1 MGVIVLLFLLALGL
15 VFGPV
20 VANVLGHDLGMLTST
35 IMTAS
40 GIGLTV
46 LSGSMMVITRLYNK
60 TKASEAFVRTGMG
73 GMKII
78 KDGGSIVIPVIH
90 QIVKISLRTLRLD
103 VGREGPDA
111 LITKDKLR
119 ADIKAEFFVRVMPDD
134 DSIKNAARSFGE
146 HMDDESYVGK
156 LVEDKLISAL
166 RTVAA
171 TKTLEELNTQRDE
184 FVKQVTDIVTPD
196 LAHNGLTLEVATISK
211 LDQTA
216 LQNLRDDNVFDAQ
229 GKRTIA
235 AITQEQ
241 ATARNDLERAGEQ
254 ARKRRDVE
262 TRQAMLA
269 LERQQ
274 AEAEAEQQA
283 LIAMV
288 KAQKMREAK
297 EKEIEAQR
305 GVELANVQK
314 AQAVEVAQRQQQQ
327 AVETAERKKLEAIT
341 QAEQDLEV
349 AKRKQQEAIA
359 QAERERAAAE
369 ALLAKA
375 EAQRETERQA
385 VRTVQVQ
392 AEAERAKTTQVIAA
406 QAEAERRYTEAQRA
420 ADAEAYRLQKE
431 AEGKKA
437 AADAEAEAVTK
448 RAQAE
453 ASAKRAHAE
462 GDKALQMV
470 PVDVAKEQ
478 VGVKQREVEVLQ
490 QELEARAK
498 HGAAAQQFEIE
509 KLRLIKEAE
518 IRIAGA
524 QAMATIGGKIEAQVV
539 GTPEDVAKM
548 TEAYMRGMGVART
561 IDGFFGGAGNE
572 TVDGVEGL
580 GQKLAALVSAAARR
594 LGGSDAAG
602 PADGAPSNGGATASA
617 SKPVVVPAK
626 PVTSNET

>member
-1 MGVIVLLFLLALGL
+1 MGAIVLLFVFAIALIA
-15 VFGPV
+15 GPIA
-20 VANVLGHDLGMLTST
+20 ANVAGHPLGTLASSIMMISGVVLSVVSGMLM
-35 IMTAS
+35 I
-40 GIGLTV
+40 
-46 LSGSMMVITRLYNK
+46 ITRLYVK

-73 GMKII
+73 GMRVI

-146 HMDDESYVGK
+146 HMDDERYVGK

-241 ATARNDLERAGEQ
+241 ATARNELERAGEQ
-254 ARKRRDVE
+254 ARKKKDVE
-262 TRQAMLA
+262 TKQAMLA

-274 AEAEAEQQA
+274 AEAEADQA
-283 LIAMV
+283 AQIAV
-288 KAQKMREAK
+288 IRAAKTREAQ
-297 EKEIEAQR
+297 EKEIEATR
-305 GVELANVQK
+305 AVEIATVQK
-314 AQAVEVAQRQQQQ
+314 AQAIEVAQRQQQQ
-327 AVETAERKKLEAIT
+327 AVEVADRTKQQAIVEAQQKVEVAERSK
-341 QAEQDLEV
+341 QA
-349 AKRKQQEAIA
+349 AIA
-359 QAERERAAAE
+359 EAE
-369 ALLAKA
+369 ALRAGKEAELAKA
-375 EAQRETERQA
+375 EADREKERQA
-385 VRTVQVQ
+385 IKTVQIT
-392 AEAERAKTTQVIAA
+392 AEAERAKTTLVVGA
-406 QAEAERRYTEAQRA
+406 QAEAERKYTEAQRA
-420 ADAEAYRLQKE
+420 ADGEAYGMKAK
-431 AEGKKA
+431 AEGQKA

-448 RAQAE
+448 KAQAE
-453 ASAKRAHAE
+453 AAAKKLHAD

-470 PVDVAKEQ
+470 PVEVAKEQ
-478 VGVKQREVEVLQ
+478 VNVEAKRVEVLQ
-490 QELEARAK
+490 QELEARSQ

-509 KLRLIKEAE
+509 KLRITKEAE

-524 QAMATIGGKIEAQVV
+524 QAMATFGGKIEATVV
-539 GTPEDVAKM
+539 GTPEDVARM
-548 TEAYMRGMGVART
+548 TQSYMKGMGVAKAVN
-561 IDGFFGGAGNE
+561 GFFAGADDE
-572 TVDGVEGL
+572 TLASAGTV
-580 GQKLAALVSAAARR
+580 GQQLAQLVSSVAKRVGAKPEDLVSAASAE
-594 LGGSDAAG
+594 LAAPK
-602 PADGAPSNGGATASA
+602 PASTGNG
-617 SKPVVVPAK
+617 
-626 PVTSNET
+626 TSPDKK

>member
-1 MGVIVLLFLLALGL
+1 MGFLILLFMFALALI
-15 VFGPV
+15 VGPV
-20 VANVLGHDLGMLTST
+20 AANVMDRHLGALTST

-40 GIGLTV
+40 GIALAVMAGTL
-46 LSGSMMVITRLYNK
+46 MIITRLYVK

-73 GMKII
+73 GMRVI
-78 KDGGSIVIPVIH
+78 KDGGAIVIPVIH
-90 QIVKISLRTLRLD
+90 QIVKISLQTLRLD

-146 HMDDESYVGK
+146 HMDDERYVSK

-166 RTVAA
+166 RTIAA

-196 LAHNGLTLEVATISK
+196 LAHNGLTLEVATISR

-241 ATARNDLERAGEQ
+241 ATARNELERAGEQ
-254 ARKRRDVE
+254 ARKRKDVE
-262 TRQAMLA
+262 TRQAMLS

-274 AEAEAEQQA
+274 AEAEAEQSAQ
-283 LIAMV
+283 IAV
-288 KAQKMREAK
+288 IRAQKMREAQ
-297 EKEIEAQR
+297 EKEIEAAR
-305 GVELANVQK
+305 AVEIAGVQK

-341 QAEQDLEV
+341 QADREVEV

-359 QAERERAAAE
+359 HAERERASAE
-369 ALLAKA
+369 AELAKA

-385 VRTVQVQ
+385 IITVQVRS
-392 AEAERAKTTQVIAA
+392 EAERAKTTQVIGA
-406 QAEAERRYTEAQRA
+406 QAEAERKFTEAQRA

-448 RAQAE
+448 KAQAE
-453 ASAKRAHAE
+453 ASAKKAHAE

-470 PVDVAKEQ
+470 PVEVAKEQ

-490 QELEARAK
+490 QELEARAE

-509 KLRLIKEAE
+509 KLRITKEAE
-518 IRIAGA
+518 VRIAGA
-524 QAMATIGGKIEAQVV
+524 QAMATFGGKIEATVV
-539 GTPEDVAKM
+539 GTPEDVSRM
-548 TEAYMRGMGVART
+548 TQAYMKGMGVSRT
-561 IDGFFGGAGNE
+561 IDGFF
-572 TVDGVEGL
+572 
-580 GQKLAALVSAAARR
+580 S
-594 LGGSDAAG
+594 AAG
-602 PADGAPSNGGATASA
+602 PETVESLDGVGQALASLVAAATRRGDNSGPD
-617 SKPVVVPAK
+617 SKK
-626 PVTSNET
+626 

>member
-1 MGVIVLLFLLALGL
+1 MGAIVLMFVFAVSLI
-15 VFGPV
+15 FGPV
-20 VANVLGHDLGMLTST
+20 AASSMGHPLAPVTSI

-40 GIGLTV
+40 GV
-46 LSGSMMVITRLYNK
+46 LLALFSGVVAVITRLYIK

-73 GMKII
+73 GMRVI
-78 KDGGSIVIPVIH
+78 KDGGSVVVPVIH
-90 QIVKISLRTLRLD
+90 QIVRISLRTLRLD

-146 HMDDESYVGK
+146 HMDDERYVGK

-171 TKTLEELNTQRDE
+171 TKTLEDLNTQRDE

-241 ATARNDLERAGEQ
+241 STARNDLERAGEQ
-254 ARKRRDVE
+254 ARKKKDVE

-274 AEAEAEQQA
+274 AEAEADQQA
-283 LIAMV
+283 QIAV
-288 KAQKMREAK
+288 IRAQKNREAK
-297 EKEIEAQR
+297 EKEIESQR
-305 GVELANVQK
+305 AVEIANVLKSQAVELAL
-314 AQAVEVAQRQQQQ
+314 RQQQQ
-327 AVETAERKKLEAIT
+327 AVETAERKKQEAIT
-341 QAEQDLEV
+341 QADRDLEV

-369 ALLAKA
+369 ADLAKA
-375 EAQRETERQA
+375 EAERETERQA
-385 VRTVQVQ
+385 IAMVQVRAQ
-392 AEAERAKTTQVIAA
+392 AERAKTTQVIGA
-406 QAEAERRYTEAQRA
+406 QAEAEQKFTEAQRA

-448 RAQAE
+448 KAQAE
-453 ASAKRAHAE
+453 AFARKALAE
-462 GDKALQMV
+462 GDKAIQMV
-470 PVDVAKEQ
+470 PIEVAKEQ
-478 VGVKQREVEVLQ
+478 VGVRQREVEVLQ
-490 QELEARAK
+490 QELEARAQ
-498 HGAAAQQFEIE
+498 HGSAAQQFEIE
-509 KLRLIKEAE
+509 KLRITKEAE

-524 QAMATIGGKIEAQVV
+524 NAMATFGGKIEATVV
-539 GTPEDVAKM
+539 GTPEDVSRM
-548 TEAYMRGMGVART
+548 TQSYMRGMGVART
-561 IDGFFGGAGNE
+561 IDGFLAGSS
-572 TVDGVEGL
+572 DDMLQGLDGL
-580 GQKLAALVSAAARR
+580 GRSLASIVTEAAKRHGAAPEAVLSAAKAALVAKP
-594 LGGSDAAG
+594 GSDK
-602 PADGAPSNGGATASA
+602 GAP
-617 SKPVVVPAK
+617 
-626 PVTSNET
+626 

>member
-1 MGVIVLLFLLALGL
+1 MGFLIVLFLFALALI
-15 VFGPV
+15 FGPV
-20 VANVLGHDLGMLTST
+20 AANLADHPLNALTST
-35 IMTAS
+35 IMTAG
-40 GIGLTV
+40 GIALAIFTGTLMIV
-46 LSGSMMVITRLYNK
+46 TRLYVK

-73 GMKII
+73 GMKVI
-78 KDGGSIVIPVIH
+78 KDGGSIVMPVIH
-90 QIVKISLRTLRLD
+90 QIVRISLRTLRLD

-146 HMDDESYVGK
+146 HMDDEAFVAK

-241 ATARNDLERAGEQ
+241 ATARNELERAGEQ
-254 ARKRRDVE
+254 ARKKKDVE

-283 LIAMV
+283 QIAMIT
-288 KAQKMREAK
+288 AQKTREAQ
-297 EKEIEAQR
+297 EKQIEAQR
-305 GVELANVQK
+305 AVDIAAVAKE
-314 AQAVEVAQRQQQQ
+314 QAVQVATRQQQQ

-341 QAEQDLEV
+341 QADRDVEV

-369 ALLAKA
+369 AELAKA

-385 VRTVQVQ
+385 IKTVQVR
-392 AEAERAKTTQVIAA
+392 AEAERAKSTQVIGA
-406 QAEAERRYTEAQRA
+406 QAEAERKFTEAQRA
-420 ADAEAYRLQKE
+420 ADAEAYTLQKE

-448 RAQAE
+448 KANAE
-453 ASAKRAHAE
+453 AAAR
-462 GDKALQMV
+462 KALAEAEKAIQMV
-470 PVDVAKEQ
+470 PVEVAKEQ

-490 QELEARAK
+490 QELEARAQ

-509 KLRLIKEAE
+509 KLRIIKEAE
-518 IRIAGA
+518 VRIAGA
-524 QAMATIGGKIEAQVV
+524 HAMATFGGKIEANVV

-548 TEAYMRGMGVART
+548 TQSYMRGMGVART
-561 IDGFFGGAGNE
+561 IDGFFAGASGE
-572 TVDGVEGL
+572 ALEGL
-580 GQKLAALVSAAARR
+580 DSLGQRLSAL
-594 LGGSDAAG
+594 LGAVTKKPGDEGNGSL
-602 PADGAPSNGGATASA
+602 PPKS
-617 SKPVVVPAK
+617 
-626 PVTSNET
+626 

>member
-1 MGVIVLLFLLALGL
+1 MLLIFMLFLLAIALI
-15 VFGPV
+15 FGPV
-20 VANVLGHDLGMLTST
+20 AATVTGHALGPMTSI
-35 IMTAS
+35 IMSGS
-40 GIGLTV
+40 GIVLAI
-46 LSGSMMVITRLYNK
+46 LSGAILIITQLYMK

-73 GMKII
+73 GMRVV
-78 KDGGSIVIPVIH
+78 KDGGAIVVPVMH

-146 HMDDESYVGK
+146 HMDDESFVAH

-241 ATARNDLERAGEQ
+241 ATARNELERAGEQ
-254 ARKRRDVE
+254 ARKKKDVE

-274 AEAEAEQQA
+274 AEAEAEQQSQVA
-283 LIAMV
+283 VI
-288 KAQKMREAK
+288 KAQKAREAQ
-297 EKEIEAQR
+297 EKQIEAQR
-305 GVELANVQK
+305 AVEIAGVQK
-314 AQAVEVAQRQQQQ
+314 SQAVEVAQRQQQQ

-341 QAEQDLEV
+341 QADRDVEV
-349 AKRKQQEAIA
+349 ARRKQQEAIA

-369 ALLAKA
+369 AELAKA

-385 VRTVQVQ
+385 IKTVSVT
-392 AEAERAKTTQVIAA
+392 AEAERAKITQVLGA
-406 QAEAERRYTEAQRA
+406 QAEAERKFTAAQRA
-420 ADAEAYRLQKE
+420 ADAEAYSLQKQ

-437 AADAEAEAVTK
+437 AASAEAEAIMKKAT
-448 RAQAE
+448 AE
-453 ASAKRAHAE
+453 AAARKALAE
-462 GDKALQMV
+462 GDKAIQMV

-490 QELEARAK
+490 QELEARAE
-498 HGAAAQQFEIE
+498 HGAAAQQFELE
-509 KLRLIKEAE
+509 KLRITKEAE

-524 QAMATIGGKIEAQVV
+524 QAMATFGGKIEANVV

-548 TEAYMRGMGVART
+548 TQSYMRGMGVARVL
-561 IDGFFGGAGNE
+561 DGFAAGASENAL
-572 TVDGVEGL
+572 DAIDGL
-580 GQKLAALVSAAARR
+580 GQRLAAIVSSVARPR
-594 LGGSDAAG
+594 VEEGNG
-602 PADGAPSNGGATASA
+602 PASP
-617 SKPVVVPAK
+617 KK
-626 PVTSNET
+626 

>member
-1 MGVIVLLFLLALGL
+1 MGAIVLLFVFALVL
-15 VFGPV
+15 IFGPV
-20 VANVLGHDLGMLTST
+20 GAMLAGRPLTAAATT

-40 GIGLTV
+40 GVALAV
-46 LSGSMMVITRLYNK
+46 LSGTLMIITRLYMK
-60 TKASEAFVRTGMG
+60 TRASEAFVRTGMG
-73 GMKII
+73 GMRVI
-78 KDGGSIVIPVIH
+78 KDGGSIVVPVIH

-146 HMDDESYVGK
+146 HMDDGSYVGK

-241 ATARNDLERAGEQ
+241 ATARNELERAGEQ
-254 ARKRRDVE
+254 ARKKKDVE

-274 AEAEAEQQA
+274 AEAEAEQASQ
-283 LIAMV
+283 IAV
-288 KAQKMREAK
+288 IRAQKTREAQ
-297 EKEIEAQR
+297 EKEIEAAR
-305 GVELANVQK
+305 AVEIANVQK
-314 AQAVEVAQRQQQQ
+314 AQAVQVATRQQQQ

-341 QAEQDLEV
+341 QADRDVEV

-369 ALLAKA
+369 AELAKA

-385 VRTVQVQ
+385 IKTVQVR
-392 AEAERAKTTQVIAA
+392 AEAERAKSTLVIGA
-406 QAEAERRYTEAQRA
+406 QADAERKFTEAQRA
-420 ADAEAYRLQKE
+420 ADGEAYRLQKE

-448 RAQAE
+448 KANAE
-453 ASAKRAHAE
+453 AAARKALAE
-462 GDKALQMV
+462 GDKAIQMV
-470 PVDVAKEQ
+470 PVEVAKEQ

-490 QELEARAK
+490 QELEARSQ
-498 HGAAAQQFEIE
+498 HGAAAQQFELE
-509 KLRLIKEAE
+509 KLRITKEAE

-524 QAMATIGGKIEAQVV
+524 QAMATFGGKIEANVV

-548 TEAYMRGMGVART
+548 TQSYMRGMGVART
-561 IDGFFGGAGNE
+561 IDGFFAGTNGE
-572 TVDGVEGL
+572 TLAGLDGL
-580 GQKLAALVSAAARR
+580 GQQLAALLAAATKK
-594 LGGSDAAG
+594 GGDVG
-602 PADGAPSNGGATASA
+602 NGSLPPK
-617 SKPVVVPAK
+617 S
-626 PVTSNET
+626 

>member
-1 MGVIVLLFLLALGL
+1 MGFLIVLFLFALALI
-15 VFGPV
+15 VGPV
-20 VANVLGHDLGMLTST
+20 AASFSGSHLGALTSA
-35 IMTAS
+35 IMTVS
-40 GIGLTV
+40 GIALAI
-46 LSGSMMVITRLYNK
+46 LSGTLMIITRLYMK

-73 GMKII
+73 GMRVI
-78 KDGGSIVIPVIH
+78 KDGGSLVIPVIH
-90 QIVKISLRTLRLD
+90 QIVKISLQTLRLE

-146 HMDDESYVGK
+146 HMDDERYVSK

-166 RTVAA
+166 RTIAA

-196 LAHNGLTLEVATISK
+196 LAHNGLTLEVATISR

-241 ATARNDLERAGEQ
+241 ATARNELERAGEQ
-254 ARKRRDVE
+254 ARKRKDVE
-262 TRQAMLA
+262 TRQTMLA

-274 AEAEAEQQA
+274 AEAEAEQAAQ
-283 LIAMV
+283 IAV
-288 KAQKMREAK
+288 IRAQKMREAQ

-305 GVELANVQK
+305 AVEIAGVQK

-341 QAEQDLEV
+341 QAERDVEV
-349 AKRKQQEAIA
+349 ARRKQQEAIA
-359 QAERERAAAE
+359 HAERERASAE
-369 ALLAKA
+369 AELAKA

-385 VRTVQVQ
+385 IITVQVRS
-392 AEAERAKTTQVIAA
+392 EAERAKTTQVIGA
-406 QAEAERRYTEAQRA
+406 QAEAERKFTEAQRA

-448 RAQAE
+448 KAQAE
-453 ASAKRAHAE
+453 AAAKRAHAE

-470 PVDVAKEQ
+470 PVEVAKEQ

-490 QELEARAK
+490 QELEARAQ

-509 KLRLIKEAE
+509 KLRISKDAE
-518 IRIAGA
+518 VRIAGA
-524 QAMATIGGKIEAQVV
+524 QAMATFGGKIEATVV
-539 GTPEDVAKM
+539 GTPEDVSRM
-548 TEAYMRGMGVART
+548 TQAYMKGMGVSRT
-561 IDGFFGGAGNE
+561 IDGFFSGAGPE
-572 TVDGVEGL
+572 VIDGLDGV
-580 GQKLAALVSAAARR
+580 GQALASLVAAATRR
-594 LGGSDAAG
+594 DTGKSEDVTVLKANAVDS
-602 PADGAPSNGGATASA
+602 GATAPKKS
-617 SKPVVVPAK
+617 
-626 PVTSNET
+626 

>member
-1 MGVIVLLFLLALGL
+1 MSAIVLLFVLALAL
-15 VFGPV
+15 IVGPV
-20 VANVLGHDLGMLTST
+20 VATVQGHSLGAATSM
-35 IMTAS
+35 IMTGS
-40 GIGLTV
+40 GIV
-46 LSGSMMVITRLYNK
+46 LAVVSGTLLIITRLYVK

-73 GMKII
+73 GMRVI
-78 KDGGSIVIPVIH
+78 KDGGSIVVPVIH

-146 HMDDESYVGK
+146 RMDDGSYVGK

-166 RTVAA
+166 RTIAA
-171 TKTLEELNTQRDE
+171 TKTLEDLNSQRDE

-196 LAHNGLTLEVATISK
+196 LAHNGLTLEVATISR

-241 ATARNDLERAGEQ
+241 ATARNELERAGEQ
-254 ARKRRDVE
+254 ARKKKDVE

-274 AEAEAEQQA
+274 AEAEAEQQSQ
-283 LIAMV
+283 IAV
-288 KAQKMREAK
+288 IRAQKTREAQ
-297 EKEIEAQR
+297 EKQIEAQR
-305 GVELANVQK
+305 AVEIATVQK

-341 QAEQDLEV
+341 QADQEVEV
-349 AKRKQQEAIA
+349 AKRRQQEAVA
-359 QAERERAAAE
+359 RAESERAAAE

-375 EAQRETERQA
+375 EADRETERQA
-385 VRTVQVQ
+385 IKTVQVR
-392 AEAERAKTTQVIAA
+392 AEAERAKTTQVIGA
-406 QAEAERRYTEAQRA
+406 QAEAERRFTEAQRA
-420 ADAEAYRLQKE
+420 ADGEAYRLQKE

-448 RAQAE
+448 KAQAE
-453 ASAKRAHAE
+453 AAAKKAHAE

-470 PVDVAKEQ
+470 PVEVAKEQ

-490 QELEARAK
+490 QELEARSK
-498 HGAAAQQFEIE
+498 HGAAAQTFELE
-509 KLRLIKEAE
+509 KLRITKDAE

-524 QAMATIGGKIEAQVV
+524 QAMATFGGKIEATVV
-539 GTPEDVAKM
+539 GTPEDVARM
-548 TEAYMRGMGVART
+548 TQSYMRGMGVART
-561 IDGFFGGAGNE
+561 LDGFVAGASSD
-572 TVDGVEGL
+572 VLDGLDGIGER
-580 GQKLAALVSAAARR
+580 LVSLVTAATRR
-594 LGGSDAAG
+594 SD
-602 PADGAPSNGGATASA
+602 DGNGALPP
-617 SKPVVVPAK
+617 KK
-626 PVTSNET
+626 

>member
-1 MGVIVLLFLLALGL
+1 MGAIVLLFLFALVL
-15 VFGPV
+15 IFGPV
-20 VANVLGHDLGMLTST
+20 GAMLAGHPLTALATT
-35 IMTAS
+35 IMTAA
-40 GIGLTV
+40 GVALAL
-46 LSGSMMVITRLYNK
+46 LSGTLMIITRLYMK
-60 TKASEAFVRTGMG
+60 TRASEAFVRTGMG
-73 GMKII
+73 GMRVI
-78 KDGGSIVIPVIH
+78 KDGGSIVVPVIH
-90 QIVKISLRTLRLD
+90 QIVKISLRTMRLD

-146 HMDDESYVGK
+146 HMDDERYVGK

-241 ATARNDLERAGEQ
+241 ATARNELERAGEQ
-254 ARKRRDVE
+254 ARKKKDVE

-274 AEAEAEQQA
+274 AEAEAEQAAQ
-283 LIAMV
+283 IAV
-288 KAQKMREAK
+288 IRAQKTREAQ
-297 EKEIEAQR
+297 EKQIEAQR
-305 GVELANVQK
+305 AVELAGVQK
-314 AQAVEVAQRQQQQ
+314 SQAVEVAQRQQQQ

-341 QAEQDLEV
+341 QADQDVEV
-349 AKRKQQEAIA
+349 ARRKQQEAIA

-369 ALLAKA
+369 AELAKA
-375 EAQRETERQA
+375 EATRETQRQA
-385 VRTVQVQ
+385 VKTVQVQ
-392 AEAERAKTTQVIAA
+392 AEAERAKLTQVIGA
-406 QAEAERRYTEAQRA
+406 QAEAERKFTEAQRA

-448 RAQAE
+448 KAQAE

-470 PVDVAKEQ
+470 PVEVAKEQ

-490 QELEARAK
+490 QELEARAQ

-509 KLRLIKEAE
+509 KLRITKEAE

-524 QAMATIGGKIEAQVV
+524 QAMATLGGKIEAKVV

-548 TEAYMRGMGVART
+548 TQSYMRGMGVART
-561 IDGFFGGAGNE
+561 IDGFFAGASGE
-572 TVDGVEGL
+572 ALAGLDGL
-580 GQKLAALVSAAARR
+580 GQQLSALLAAATKK
-594 LGGSDAAG
+594 GGDAG
-602 PADGAPSNGGATASA
+602 NGSLPPK
-617 SKPVVVPAK
+617 S
-626 PVTSNET
+626 

>member
-1 MGVIVLLFLLALGL
+1 MGAIVLLFLFALALI
-15 VFGPV
+15 FGPL
-20 VANVLGHDLGMLTST
+20 VAGLLGHGLGTLTSA
-35 IMTAS
+35 IMTGS
-40 GIGLTV
+40 GVV
-46 LSGSMMVITRLYNK
+46 LAVISGSLMVITRLYVK

-73 GMKII
+73 GMRII
-78 KDGGSIVIPVIH
+78 KDGGSIVIPVVH
-90 QIVKISLRTLRLD
+90 QIVRISLRTLRLD

-146 HMDDESYVGK
+146 HMDDERYVSK

-166 RTVAA
+166 RTIAA

-196 LAHNGLTLEVATISK
+196 LAHNGLTLEVATISR

-241 ATARNDLERAGEQ
+241 ATARNELERAGEQ
-254 ARKRRDVE
+254 ARKRKDVE

-269 LERQQ
+269 LEQQQ
-274 AEAEAEQQA
+274 AEAEADQQSQ
-283 LIAMV
+283 IAV
-288 KAQKMREAK
+288 VRAQKRREAQ
-297 EKEIEAQR
+297 EKELDAQR
-305 GVELANVQK
+305 AVEIAGVQK

-341 QAEQDLEV
+341 QADGQVEV
-349 AKRKQQEAIA
+349 AKCKQQEAVA
-359 QAERERAAAE
+359 QAERARAVAE
-369 ALLAKA
+369 AELAKA
-375 EAQRETERQA
+375 EAEREAERQA
-385 VRTVQVQ
+385 ITTVQVR
-392 AEAERAKTTQVIAA
+392 AEAERAKTTQVVGA
-406 QAEAERRYTEAQRA
+406 QADAERKFTEAQRA

-448 RAQAE
+448 KAQAE
-453 ASAKRAHAE
+453 AAAKKALAE

-470 PVDVAKEQ
+470 PVEVAKEQ
-478 VGVKQREVEVLQ
+478 VGVKQREIEVLQ
-490 QELEARAK
+490 QELEARAE
-498 HGAAAQQFEIE
+498 HGTVAQQFELE
-509 KLRLIKEAE
+509 KLRISKEAE

-524 QAMATIGGKIEAQVV
+524 QAMATFGGKIEATVV
-539 GTPEDVAKM
+539 GTPEDVSRM
-548 TEAYMRGMGVART
+548 TASYMKGMGVARA
-561 IDGFFGGAGNE
+561 IDGFFAGASDE
-572 TVDGVEGL
+572 TLESLDGVAR
-580 GQKLAALVSAAARR
+580 KLASLVSAAARR
-594 LGGSDAAG
+594 LGARPEDVALAAAAALPKVSG
-602 PADGAPSNGGATASA
+602 DGGAA
-617 SKPVVVPAK
+617 AK
-626 PVTSNET
+626 E

>member
-1 MGVIVLLFLLALGL
+1 MGFLIVLFLFALTL
-15 VFGPV
+15 IFGPV
-20 VANVLGHDLGMLTST
+20 AANLMDRHLGALTST

-40 GIGLTV
+40 GIAIAILAGTL
-46 LSGSMMVITRLYNK
+46 MIITRLYVK

-73 GMKII
+73 GMRVI
-78 KDGGSIVIPVIH
+78 KDGGAIVIPVIH
-90 QIVKISLRTLRLD
+90 QIVKISLQTLRLE

-146 HMDDESYVGK
+146 HMDDERYVSK

-166 RTVAA
+166 RTIAA

-196 LAHNGLTLEVATISK
+196 LAHNGLTLEVATISR

-241 ATARNDLERAGEQ
+241 ATARNELERAGEQ
-254 ARKRRDVE
+254 ARKRKDVE
-262 TRQAMLA
+262 TRQAMLS

-274 AEAEAEQQA
+274 AEAEAEQAAQ
-283 LIAMV
+283 IAV
-288 KAQKMREAK
+288 IRAQKMREAQ

-305 GVELANVQK
+305 AVEIAGVQK

-341 QAEQDLEV
+341 QADRDVEV
-349 AKRKQQEAIA
+349 AKRKQQEAVA
-359 QAERERAAAE
+359 HAERERASAE
-369 ALLAKA
+369 AELAKA
-375 EAQRETERQA
+375 EAERETERQA
-385 VRTVQVQ
+385 IITVQVR
-392 AEAERAKTTQVIAA
+392 AEAERAKTTQVIGA
-406 QAEAERRYTEAQRA
+406 QAEAERKFTEAQRA

-448 RAQAE
+448 KAQAE

-470 PVDVAKEQ
+470 PVEVAKEQ

-490 QELEARAK
+490 QELEARAE
-498 HGAAAQQFEIE
+498 HGAAAQQFELE
-509 KLRLIKEAE
+509 KLRISKEAE
-518 IRIAGA
+518 VRIAGA
-524 QAMATIGGKIEAQVV
+524 HAMATFGGKIEATVV
-539 GTPEDVAKM
+539 GTPEDVSRM
-548 TEAYMRGMGVART
+548 TQAYMKGMGVSRT
-561 IDGFFGGAGNE
+561 IDGFFA
-572 TVDGVEGL
+572 
-580 GQKLAALVSAAARR
+580 
-594 LGGSDAAG
+594 AAG
-602 PADGAPSNGGATASA
+602 PETIEGLDGMGQALASLVAAATRRG
-617 SKPVVVPAK
+617 AK
-626 PVTSNET
+626 PEDVAALKAKAGDNGTDKK

>member
-1 MGVIVLLFLLALGL
+1 MGAIFLLFVFAVVLIFGPIAAPMAGVPIGSMTTLVMMISGIVLA
-15 VFGPV
+15 
-20 VANVLGHDLGMLTST
+20 
-35 IMTAS
+35 
-40 GIGLTV
+40 V
-46 LSGSMMVITRLYNK
+46 LSGTLMIITRLYVK

-73 GMKII
+73 GMRVI

-146 HMDDESYVGK
+146 HMDDERYVGK

-254 ARKRRDVE
+254 ARKKKDVE
-262 TRQAMLA
+262 TRQAMLM

-274 AEAEAEQQA
+274 AEAEADQA
-283 LIAMV
+283 SQIAV
-288 KAQKMREAK
+288 IRAAKAREAQ

-305 GVELANVQK
+305 AVDIAVVQK

-341 QAEQDLEV
+341 QADQAVEV
-349 AKRKQQEAIA
+349 AKRQQQQAIA
-359 QAERERAAAE
+359 SAERERAAAE
-369 ALLAKA
+369 AELAKA

-385 VRTVQVQ
+385 IKTVQIR
-392 AEAERAKTTQVIAA
+392 AEAERAKTTQVIGA
-406 QAEAERRYTEAQRA
+406 QAAAETKFTEAQRA

-448 RAQAE
+448 KAVAE
-453 ASAKRAHAE
+453 AAAKKAHAE

-470 PVDVAKEQ
+470 PVEVAKEQ
-478 VGVKQREVEVLQ
+478 VGVKAREVEVLQ
-490 QELEARAK
+490 QELEARAQ
-498 HGAAAQQFEIE
+498 HGQAAQQFEIE
-509 KLRLIKEAE
+509 KLRIVKEAE

-524 QAMATIGGKIEAQVV
+524 HAMATFGGKIEAQVV

-548 TEAYMRGMGVART
+548 TESYMKGMGVART
-561 IDGFFGGAGNE
+561 IEGFMSGASKG
-572 TVDGVEGL
+572 TVEMAQGL
-580 GQKLAALVSAAARR
+580 GEQLSGLVAAAAERIAK
-594 LGGSDAAG
+594 GSEDAG
-602 PADGAPSNGGATASA
+602 RNGEHLE
-617 SKPVVVPAK
+617 SKGLPPK
-626 PVTSNET
+626 R

>member
-1 MGVIVLLFLLALGL
+1 MGAIVLLFAFAVALIA
-15 VFGPV
+15 GPIAASV
-20 VANVLGHDLGMLTST
+20 TGHPLGTLTT
-35 IMTAS
+35 ALMTGS
-40 GIGLTV
+40 GIALAV
-46 LSGSMMVITRLYNK
+46 LSGTLMIITRLYVK

-73 GMKII
+73 GMRVI

-146 HMDDESYVGK
+146 HMDDERYVGK

-241 ATARNDLERAGEQ
+241 ATARNELERAGEQ
-254 ARKRRDVE
+254 ARKKKDVE
-262 TRQAMLA
+262 TKQAMLA

-274 AEAEAEQQA
+274 AEAEADQA
-283 LIAMV
+283 AQIAV
-288 KAQKMREAK
+288 IRAAKTREAQ
-297 EKEIEAQR
+297 EKEIEATR
-305 GVELANVQK
+305 AVEIATVQK
-314 AQAVEVAQRQQQQ
+314 SQAIEVAQRQQQQ
-327 AVETAERKKLEAIT
+327 AVEVADRTKQQAIVEAQQKVEVAERSK
-341 QAEQDLEV
+341 QA
-349 AKRKQQEAIA
+349 AIA
-359 QAERERAAAE
+359 EAE
-369 ALLAKA
+369 ALRAGKEAELAKA
-375 EAQRETERQA
+375 EADREKERQA
-385 VRTVQVQ
+385 VKTVQVQ
-392 AEAERAKTTQVIAA
+392 AEAERAKTTLVVGA
-406 QAEAERRYTEAQRA
+406 QAEAERKYVEAQRA
-420 ADAEAYRLQKE
+420 ADGEAYGMKAK
-431 AEGKKA
+431 AEGQKA

-448 RAQAE
+448 KAQAE
-453 ASAKRAHAE
+453 ASAKKLHAE

-470 PVDVAKEQ
+470 PVEVAKEQ
-478 VGVKQREVEVLQ
+478 VSVEAKRVEVLQ
-490 QELEARAK
+490 QELEARSQ

-509 KLRLIKEAE
+509 KLRITKEAE
-518 IRIAGA
+518 IRIEGA
-524 QAMATIGGKIEAQVV
+524 RAAATFGGKIEATVV
-539 GTPEDVAKM
+539 GTPEDVA
-548 TEAYMRGMGVART
+548 RLNDRFLSGMGVARAVN
-561 IDGFFGGAGNE
+561 GFFEAADDVTLASVGAA
-572 TVDGVEGL
+572 
-580 GQKLAALVSAAARR
+580 GQQLAQLVSSAARR
-594 LGGSDAAG
+594 IGAKPEDLVNAATAALSTPK
-602 PADGAPSNGGATASA
+602 PAPAGNGATPD
-617 SKPVVVPAK
+617 KK
-626 PVTSNET
+626 

>member
-1 MGVIVLLFLLALGL
+1 MGAILLLFLLALAL
-15 VFGPV
+15 IFGPV
-20 VANVLGHDLGMLTST
+20 AATMSERALGPLTST

-40 GIGLTV
+40 GIVLAV
-46 LSGSMMVITRLYNK
+46 LSGAALVITRLYVK

-73 GMKII
+73 GMRVI
-78 KDGGSIVIPVIH
+78 KDGGAIVVPVIH

-146 HMDDESYVGK
+146 HMDDESFVAR

-166 RTVAA
+166 RTIAA

-241 ATARNDLERAGEQ
+241 ATARNELERAGEQ
-254 ARKRRDVE
+254 ARKKKDVE
-262 TRQAMLA
+262 TRQAMLS

-283 LIAMV
+283 QVAVIR
-288 KAQKMREAK
+288 AQKAREAQ
-297 EKEIEAQR
+297 EKQIEAQR
-305 GVELANVQK
+305 AVEIANVAK

-341 QAEQDLEV
+341 QADQEVEV
-349 AKRKQQEAIA
+349 ARRKQQEAVA

-369 ALLAKA
+369 AELAKA
-375 EAQRETERQA
+375 EAQRETQRQA
-385 VRTVQVQ
+385 IKTVSVT
-392 AEAERAKTTQVIAA
+392 AEAERAKITQVLGA
-406 QAEAERRYTEAQRA
+406 QAEAERKYTEAQRA

-448 RAQAE
+448 KAMAE
-453 ASAKRAHAE
+453 AAAKRAHAD

-470 PVDVAKEQ
+470 PVEVAKEQ

-490 QELEARAK
+490 QELQARAE
-498 HGAAAQQFEIE
+498 HGAAAQQFELE
-509 KLRLIKEAE
+509 KLRITKEAE

-524 QAMATIGGKIEAQVV
+524 QAMATFGGKIEANVV

-548 TEAYMRGMGVART
+548 TQSYMRGMGVGRVLDGFAAGST
-561 IDGFFGGAGNE
+561 ESALDAIDGI
-572 TVDGVEGL
+572 
-580 GQKLAALVSAAARR
+580 GQRLAALVAQVARPR
-594 LGGSDAAG
+594 VEEGN
-602 PADGAPSNGGATASA
+602 GAQPL
-617 SKPVVVPAK
+617 KK
-626 PVTSNET
+626 